1 MKNYFK
7 LAWRNLWRNKRR
19 TMITVSSVLFAIFL
33 ALLMRSMQFGS
44 YELLERDAIRNS
56 TGFIQIH
63 GQGYWED
70 KIIDNTLEVTPE
82 LIETIKSDLNISD
95 VIPRIESFALA
106 SSGNLTKGV
115 ALIGTLPEVEDKI
128 TNLKSRVLKGNYF
141 ENESDQGLL
150 VAEDLAKFLQL
161 DVGDTVVLISQGYH
175 GLSAAGEFQVRGLL
189 HFPFPEMNK
198 QLIYMTLEASQY
210 FFAAENRLTSYSL
223 MLHKPDEI
231 DKTFANLN
239 ASLGQQF
246 EIMTW
251 KEMMIELQQQIQSDN
266 ISGMF
271 MLGILY
277 VVVAFGIF
285 GTILMMTLERRKEF
299 SVMIAV
305 GMQRYKLAF
314 IVFLETLYMGFI
326 GVIAGAIVSLP
337 VIKYFHHHPIPLTG
351 ETATAML
358 EFNQQPIIPFAFR
371 ADIYIA
377 QAIIV
382 FILTFVIAFYPL
394 LSISRFNL
402 ISGLHS

>member
-82 LIETIKSDLNISD
+82 LVETIKSDPNISD

-128 TNLKSRVLKGNYF
+128 TNLKIRVLKGNYF

-161 DVGDTVVLISQGYH
+161 NVGDTVVLISQGYH

-210 FFAAENRLTSYSL
+210 FFAAENRLTSFSL
-223 MLHKPDEI
+223 MLHEPDDL

-239 ASLGQQF
+239 ATLGQQF

-305 GMQRYKLAF
+305 GMHRYKLAF
-314 IVFLETLYMGFI
+314 IVFLETLYVGLI

-337 VIKYFHHHPIPLTG
+337 VVNYFHHHPIPLTG

>member
-82 LIETIKSDLNISD
+82 LDKIIKSDPNVTD
-95 VIPRIESFALA
+95 AIPRLESFALA

-115 ALIGTLPEVEDKI
+115 ALIGTLPEMEDKI

-161 DVGDTVVLISQGYH
+161 DIGDTVVLISQGYH

-223 MLHKPDEI
+223 MLNKPDDL
-231 DKTFANLN
+231 DKTFAKLN
-239 ASLGQQF
+239 AALGQQY

-251 KEMMIELQQQIQSDN
+251 KEMLVELQQQIQSDN
-266 ISGMF
+266 ISGIF

-314 IVFLETLYMGFI
+314 VVFLETLYMGFI

-337 VIKYFHHHPIPLTG
+337 VINYFHNHPIPLTG

>member
-82 LIETIKSDLNISD
+82 LDKTIKSDPNISD

-115 ALIGTLPEVEDKI
+115 ALIGTLPEMEDKI
-128 TNLKSRVLKGNYF
+128 TNLKNRLIKGDYF
-141 ENESDQGLL
+141 QNDSDQGLL
-150 VAEDLAKFLQL
+150 VAEDLAKFLKL
-161 DVGDTVVLISQGYH
+161 DVGDTVVLLSQGYH

-223 MLHKPDEI
+223 MLNEPEDL

-239 ASLGQQF
+239 SALGQKY

-251 KEMMIELQQQIQSDN
+251 KEMLIELQQQIQSDS

-337 VIKYFHHHPIPLTG
+337 VVYYFHNHPIPLSG

>member
-1 MKNYFK
+1 
-7 LAWRNLWRNKRR
+7 
-19 TMITVSSVLFAIFL
+19 
-33 ALLMRSMQFGS
+33 
-44 YELLERDAIRNS
+44 
-56 TGFIQIH
+56 
-63 GQGYWED
+63 
-70 KIIDNTLEVTPE
+70 
-82 LIETIKSDLNISD
+82 
-95 VIPRIESFALA
+95 
-106 SSGNLTKGV
+106 
-115 ALIGTLPEVEDKI
+115 
-128 TNLKSRVLKGNYF
+128 
-141 ENESDQGLL
+141 
-150 VAEDLAKFLQL
+150 
-161 DVGDTVVLISQGYH
+161 
-175 GLSAAGEFQVRGLL
+175 
-189 HFPFPEMNK
+189 
-198 QLIYMTLEASQY
+198 
-210 FFAAENRLTSYSL
+210 
-223 MLHKPDEI
+223 
-231 DKTFANLN
+231 
-239 ASLGQQF
+239 
-246 EIMTW
+246 MTW

-337 VIKYFHHHPIPLTG
+337 VVNYFHHHPIPLTG